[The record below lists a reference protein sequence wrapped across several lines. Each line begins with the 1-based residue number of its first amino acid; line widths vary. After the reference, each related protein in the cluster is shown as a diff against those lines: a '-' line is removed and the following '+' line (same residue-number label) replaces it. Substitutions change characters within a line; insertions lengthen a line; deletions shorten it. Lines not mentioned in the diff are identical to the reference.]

1 MIRVLAKL
9 VFAIGTGLAF
19 NGYAGTFVRDDII
32 ADPDPARFTVCYDH
46 GCASLA
52 TVTLSAE
59 QWHGLS
65 SVFAKPAAT
74 AEEERGQIRS
84 AIASFETVV
93 GALTGTANDKGGNWP
108 GFGLARQM
116 DCIDE
121 STNTTIYLRMLQKY
135 GLLRWHSVE
144 EPATRWP
151 LFSWVHSTAVIRER
165 ESRERWAV
173 DSWFLDNGE
182 PPFVLPL
189 SVWRKGWKPFQPD
202 SLDSL
207 DSGGSARIGPE

>member
-1 MIRVLAKL
+1 MLIIRLLGTLAITL
-9 VFAIGTGLAF
+9 GTGLAF

-52 TVTLSAE
+52 TVTLSPE
-59 QWHGLS
+59 QWLGLS
-65 SVFAKPAAT
+65 AVFAKPADT
-74 AEEERGQIRS
+74 PHEVREQIGT
-84 AIASFETVV
+84 AIARFVTVV
-93 GALTGTANDKGGNWP
+93 AAITGTANDKGGNWP

-121 STNTTIYLRMLQKY
+121 STNTTIYLRMLHKY

-144 EPATRWP
+144 EPSTRWS
-151 LFSWVHSTAVIRER
+151 LFSWVHSTAVIREH

-189 SVWRKGWKPFQPD
+189 DTWRKGWKPFR
-202 SLDSL
+202 LDPP
-207 DSGGSARIGPE
+207 DSGGSGRMGTE